1 MRQFQQ
7 NETAAA
13 KRDLFVQMVDENDF
27 VTPKTGLSPTVK
39 ISKAGQSAYAAIA
52 GSVSEVTDGG
62 QGTGTYRVSLAQADL
77 DTEGEAMLK
86 VTASAAAIQFVPIE
100 VVRFP
105 DEVHLAKAAL
115 VNARTHVIDTGVDQ
129 IKDDDGQTTLR
140 ALTPSEE
147 NGVVTVTPS

>member
-1 MRQFQQ
+1 
-7 NETAAA
+7 
-13 KRDLFVQMVDENDF
+13 
-27 VTPKTGLSPTVK
+27 
-39 ISKAGQSAYAAIA
+39 
-52 GSVSEVTDGG
+52 
-62 QGTGTYRVSLAQADL
+62 
-77 DTEGEAMLK
+77 MLK

-105 DEVHLAKAAL
+105 GEVHLAKAAL

-140 ALTPSEE
+140 ELTPSEE